1 MEINEM
7 RKVNHAKENNGSVAK
22 NKNFQWSLYHSLAI
36 YNLDSIYTFIPKNAC
51 STMRF
56 SIAVQNGFLDEN
68 SDKNWIHENNNTF
81 STSQEFAMRCKYAF
95 VILRCPFRRIAS
107 AYLNKVVDGVTE
119 FIPEGSTDPLDV
131 SFRVFLSIVMSQ
143 NAYKPTM
150 DSHWRPQVDFL
161 LFENYDDYFCLED
174 FNYFQNVLLD
184 KGLRLFDTRADLKHD
199 TSSYEKLNG
208 EYSNIPLSEIKKM
221 KDGGVLPTY
230 ESLFTD
236 ECKDIVKSIYSNDI
250 QLYIEKF
257 GQKGLLF

>member
-1 MEINEM
+1 M
-7 RKVNHAKENNGSVAK
+7 RKVKHSKENNISVAK
-22 NKNFQWSLYHSLAI
+22 NQNFQWTLYHSLAI
-36 YNLDSIYTFIPKNAC
+36 YNLDSVYTFIPKNAC

-68 SDKNWIHENNNTF
+68 SDKDWIHENNNTF
-81 STSQEFAMRCKYAF
+81 SASQEFAIRCKYAF

-107 AYLNKVVDGVTE
+107 AYLNKVVDGITE
-119 FIPEGSTDPLDV
+119 FIPEGNKAPLDV
-131 SFRVFLSIVMSQ
+131 SFRVFLAIVANQ
-143 NAYKPTM
+143 NSYKPTM

-184 KGLRLFDTRADLKHD
+184 KGLKLFDTRTDLKHD

-208 EYSNIPLSEIKKM
+208 EYSDTPSSEIKKM
-221 KDGGVLPTY
+221 KDGGTMPSY

-236 ECKDIVKSIYSNDI
+236 ECKSIVRNIYANDI
-250 QLYIEKF
+250 QLYTEKF
-257 GQKGLLF
+257 EQKGLLF

>member
-131 SFRVFLSIVMSQ
+131 SFRVFLSILGFLDH
-143 NAYKPTM
+143 PT
-150 DSHWRPQVDFL
+150 F
-161 LFENYDDYFCLED
+161 
-174 FNYFQNVLLD
+174 VL
-184 KGLRLFDTRADLKHD
+184 T
-199 TSSYEKLNG
+199 N
-208 EYSNIPLSEIKKM
+208 
-221 KDGGVLPTY
+221 
-230 ESLFTD
+230 
-236 ECKDIVKSIYSNDI
+236 
-250 QLYIEKF
+250 
-257 GQKGLLF
+257 